1 MPGGEE
7 DPSARQWSHN
17 RMSKEGRSMPTYV
30 ILMKLTDH
38 GIRMVKDAPERI
50 EVGIQSLGAL
60 GGKIIGFY
68 ATLGEYDYI
77 AVAEA
82 PNEAVV
88 MRFLLG
94 LGAAGDV
101 RTTTMKA
108 LSRAEFEEIARK
120 L

>member
-1 MPGGEE
+1 M
-7 DPSARQWSHN
+7 H
-17 RMSKEGRSMPTYV
+17 TYIV
-30 ILMKLTDH
+30 LMKLTDQ

-50 EVGIQSLGAL
+50 EAGISSLEAL
-60 GGKIIGFY
+60 GGKINGCY

-77 AVAEA
+77 ACVEA

-88 MRFLLG
+88 RHFLLG

-101 RTTTMKA
+101 RTTTLKA

>member
-1 MPGGEE
+1 M
-7 DPSARQWSHN
+7 H
-17 RMSKEGRSMPTYV
+17 TYIV
-30 ILMKLTDH
+30 LMKLTDQ

-50 EVGIQSLGAL
+50 EAGISSLEAL
-60 GGKIIGFY
+60 GGKINGFY

-77 AVAEA
+77 ACVEA

-88 MRFLLG
+88 MHFLLG

-101 RTTTMKA
+101 RTTTLKA

>member
-1 MPGGEE
+1 M
-7 DPSARQWSHN
+7 H
-17 RMSKEGRSMPTYV
+17 TYIV
-30 ILMKLTDH
+30 LMKLTDQ
-38 GIRMVKDAPERI
+38 GIRAVKDAPDRI
-50 EVGIQSLGAL
+50 EAGIQSLDAL

-77 AVAEA
+77 AVVEA
-82 PNEAVV
+82 PNEAII
-88 MRFLLG
+88 MRFLLAF
-94 LGAAGDV
+94 GAAGDV